1 MGNTLN
7 QLKPPQGAQLTR
19 KEGSLKPKN
28 IDKLDPTQRAWSDNV
43 MRVLG
48 LKSSSSQ
55 ARVLSG
61 AISAAQLVETNG
73 TNQEKL
79 SARQLRATVIAAG
92 KPPWKDAGKAMAAGD
107 AKVQLDLLSMP
118 SDKRVLK
125 PLDKDKAGIHQSFW
139 IDRQDADGQERPSFL
154 CKPTN
159 TPTAQDLK
167 DRLPVT
173 RHRSRTVAARRAARW
188 RGRRFPAAP
197 HNCWRGRPA
206 SISACPKPMS

>member
-1 MGNTLN
+1 
-7 QLKPPQGAQLTR
+7 
-19 KEGSLKPKN
+19 
-28 IDKLDPTQRAWSDNV
+28 

-73 TNQEKL
+73 TNHEKL
-79 SARQLRATVIAAG
+79 TARQLRATVIAAG
-92 KPPWKDAGKAMAAGD
+92 KPPWWNAGKAMAAGD

-125 PLDKDKAGIHQSFW
+125 PLDKDKAGILQSFW
-139 IDRQDADGQERPSFL
+139 IDRRDADGQERPSFL
-154 CKPTN
+154 CRPAN
-159 TPTAQDLK
+159 TPTAQELN
-167 DRLPVT
+167 DRLPGDPP
-173 RHRSRTVAARRAARW
+173 RIADSGGPKGARW